1 MGFTPHSVIIMTSR
15 RIVDSHFHIFDIS
28 VRNSFP
34 HQNSSHGFPG
44 EDQVEI
50 NRPHTIEE
58 AETTLASSGIKTG
71 VFVQCYNDCPEEM
84 DWVFSQAEKHTFLKG
99 VVGGLDLTKHDKM
112 KAAIAKFSQ
121 NKRPKFVGVRHL
133 IDFEDNDFLTRP
145 DVHAGLQILSD
156 NNLTFDLQSYP
167 PTIQHIPLIAAKFPK
182 LKMVIDHIAKPN
194 YVQNGFEQW
203 AKDMVESFKPYVHHC
218 LAVFGVSRCMFGSD
232 WPVCKLAQPFADY
245 KKVVKLLEDLTEH
258 LTEEEKNLILFQNV
272 IDFYKLDGVE

>member
-50 NRPHTIEE
+50 NRSHTIEE

-133 IDFEDNDFLTRP
+133 IDFEDKDFLTCRATRQP
-145 DVHAGLQILSD
+145 SSTSPSLLTSSPSSRWSSTTSPSPTMSRMGLSSGRRIWPRQPSSKMSTASSVDLS
-156 NNLTFDLQSYP
+156 TRSP
-167 PTIQHIPLIAAKFPK
+167 
-182 LKMVIDHIAKPN
+182 
-194 YVQNGFEQW
+194 
-203 AKDMVESFKPYVHHC
+203 S
-218 LAVFGVSRCMFGSD
+218 GVSRASNPTFTTASLCSECLVACSAVTGRYAS
-232 WPVCKLAQPFADY
+232 WPNP
-245 KKVVKLLEDLTEH
+245 LLT
-258 LTEEEKNLILFQNV
+258 TRRW
-272 IDFYKLDGVE
+272 